1 MEKEDKKRS
10 IQEIIPHKSKQQL
23 GDEFLRNLVDLF
35 HTDDQEAFRKLSI
48 QYEVDCLLP
57 DGESEN
63 GYSEVAANERDR
75 YNLYLVKRSSD
86 GKNILHL
93 AAIYQQRWLVKYIID
108 ALPMIYFKLI
118 SDEDNDG
125 LIPVDVACLTG
136 NRDIAW
142 DIATLENLDWRQPQ
156 DVFGR
161 SAPPVFFS
169 SCVAGTIGAFTNLLS
184 SVVNTAVLDR
194 NGRNAFW
201 YLIVYFRAEGKP

>member
-1 MEKEDKKRS
+1 
-10 IQEIIPHKSKQQL
+10 
-23 GDEFLRNLVDLF
+23 
-35 HTDDQEAFRKLSI
+35 
-48 QYEVDCLLP
+48 
-57 DGESEN
+57 
-63 GYSEVAANERDR
+63 
-75 YNLYLVKRSSD
+75 LYLVKRSSD

-93 AAIYQQRWLVKYIID
+93 AALYQQRWLVKYIID

-118 SDEDNDG
+118 NDEDNDG

-161 SAPPVFFS
+161 SAPPVLFS

-184 SVVNTAVLDR
+184 SVINTVVLDR

>member
-23 GDEFLRNLVDLF
+23 GDEFLRDLVVLF
-35 HTDDQEAFRKLSI
+35 HSDNQEAFRKLSV

-57 DGESEN
+57 DGGREN
-63 GYSEVAANERDR
+63 RYFDLNERDR
-75 YNLYLVKRSSD
+75 YNLYLVKQSSD

-93 AAIYQQRWLVKYIID
+93 AALYQQRWLVKYIID

-118 SDEDNDG
+118 NDEDNDG
-125 LIPVDVACLTG
+125 LIPVDVACLKG

-156 DVFGR
+156 DVLGR

-169 SCVAGTIGAFTNLLS
+169 SCVAGTIGAFTNLVS
-184 SVVNTAVLDR
+184 SAVNTVVLDR

-201 YLIVYFRAEGKP
+201 YLILYFRAEGKP